1 MADLLARL
9 SRTLDGHGL
18 LFRGGFYPGPRDRVP
33 GETGT
38 LVLVGNAGPD
48 LWRVFAHHR
57 RDEPHPLDAWTR
69 RVLTGV
75 GRRFDA
81 RILFP
86 FGGPPYHPFQR
97 WARRA
102 EAVYPSPIGP
112 LIHPEYGLWHA
123 YRGALAFTDKIALPP
138 KRRRANPCQSC
149 RDRPCLGACPVDAF
163 QRRQPMTYRPAS
175 PISLRTPAGPVW
187 TTDAGRAS
195 PVRWAPN
202 TPPKRPRPG
211 SIWKVS

>member
-57 RDEPHPLDAWTR
+57 RDELHPLDAWTR

-81 RILFP
+81 RIMFP

-102 EAVYPSPIGP
+102 EAVFQSPTDP
-112 LIHPEYGLWHA
+112 LVHLEHGLWHA
-123 YRGALAFTDKIALPP
+123 YRGARWCFRKRSPCHPSGGPPTHAGLASIASALPCVRSRLSVMKVMMCQP
-138 KRRRANPCQSC
+138 AFLTSPLVPVAAAWITAAARAE
-149 RDRPCLGACPVDAF
+149 
-163 QRRQPMTYRPAS
+163 
-175 PISLRTPAGPVW
+175 
-187 TTDAGRAS
+187 
-195 PVRWAPN
+195 PVR
-202 TPPKRPRPG
+202 
-211 SIWKVS
+211 